1 MLWLGALCITL
12 EKRVCVELL
21 MVHLITVAWCLSKDW
36 LRIKHIW
43 ECQHVHIASSC
54 FIIYTQLLYLQLTVY
69 ACSVPASACIV
80 FLRGNP
86 TISLFCPPLINRYS
100 FHLSQML
107 IDRMGKTQIFYVT
120 AGQTKK
126 KKLIM
131 MSDALCRRGNKIP
144 HACRKKLHS
153 MHFGNFFPKKLPKY
167 FLGKKTNIIM
177 WY

>member
-1 MLWLGALCITL
+1 MRVPARTYCIFLFHYLYT
-12 EKRVCVELL
+12 
-21 MVHLITVAWCLSKDW
+21 APLSAAYC
-36 LRIKHIW
+36 I
-43 ECQHVHIASSC
+43 CMQGV
-54 FIIYTQLLYLQLTVY
+54 
-69 ACSVPASACIV
+69 SVPASACIV

-126 KKLIM
+126 KLIM

-144 HACRKKLHS
+144 HACRKKITYS
-153 MHFGNFFPKKLPKY
+153 MPCGNFFPKKLPKY

-177 WY
+177 